1 MQLLIVVSS
10 TPPFVL
16 WKSGHYF
23 WKLSYSHL
31 GVHANSMDN
40 LEL

>member
-1 MQLLIVVSS
+1 MQLLIVISS

-16 WKSGHYF
+16 WRSGHYD
-23 WKLSYSHL
+23 SHL
-31 GVHANSMDN
+31 GVHANSRDH